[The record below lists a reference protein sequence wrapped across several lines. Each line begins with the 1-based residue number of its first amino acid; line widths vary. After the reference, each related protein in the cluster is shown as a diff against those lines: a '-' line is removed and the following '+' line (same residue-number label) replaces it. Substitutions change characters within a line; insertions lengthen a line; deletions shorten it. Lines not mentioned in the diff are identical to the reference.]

1 MTTPLPEAER
11 FSLVRRAQ
19 SFTHAWRGMGIFFRS
34 THNAWMQLVLMGAVL
49 VLGFFFHITRIEW
62 VVIIFACGFVL
73 VAEAFNTAIETD
85 INLTSP
91 DYHPYA
97 KDTKDIAA
105 GAVLLAALTASVIG
119 GIVFVPYLVHV
130 IPSF

>member
-1 MTTPLPEAER
+1 MSSFSPEKEH
-11 FSLVRRAQ
+11 FSLIKRAE
-19 SFTHAWRGMGIFFRS
+19 SFTHAWRGIFIFVRS
-34 THNAWMQLVLMGAVL
+34 THNAWIHLAFLVCVVA
-49 VLGFFFHITRIEW
+49 LGFFFHITRVECMM
-62 VVIIFACGFVL
+62 VVLACGLVL

-119 GIVFVPYLVHV
+119 GIIFVPYL
-130 IPSF
+130 IRFFSAF